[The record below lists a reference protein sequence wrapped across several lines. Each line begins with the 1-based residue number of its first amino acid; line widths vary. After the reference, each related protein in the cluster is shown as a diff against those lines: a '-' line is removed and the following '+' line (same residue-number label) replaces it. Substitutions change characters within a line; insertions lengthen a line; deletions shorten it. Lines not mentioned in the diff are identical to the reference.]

1 MEDPSRISLAPRTLV
16 LLWLGA
22 VPPLAAGLATGGLA
36 AALGAAFAAAC
47 PVLVASSLRWPVR
60 AERFFPLYFGALF
73 LIALTSLE
81 FNSLAFVV
89 DTWSALLLGLLTM
102 PATPPVTSE
111 GRRDGRQSVGAPASP
126 PAPGAPSPIQA
137 RTIATT
143 QSGRGLDANSP
154 IGICMP

>member
-36 AALGAAFAAAC
+36 AALGATFAAAC
-47 PVLVASSLRWPVR
+47 PVLAASGLRWPVR

-81 FNSLAFVV
+81 FNSVAFVV

-102 PATPPVTSE
+102 PGTRPEKLDLGTIA
-111 GRRDGRQSVGAPASP
+111 GAPVERRRSVAKPWLGPRLGGFDS
-126 PAPGAPSPIQA
+126 
-137 RTIATT
+137 RTTK
-143 QSGRGLDANSP
+143 
-154 IGICMP
+154 